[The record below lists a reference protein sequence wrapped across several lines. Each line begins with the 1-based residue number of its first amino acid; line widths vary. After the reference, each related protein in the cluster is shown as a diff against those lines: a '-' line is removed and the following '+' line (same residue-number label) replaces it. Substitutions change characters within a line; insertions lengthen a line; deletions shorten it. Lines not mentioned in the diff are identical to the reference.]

1 MEHSRPL
8 QELVEDEART
18 VGARLPDERIK
29 RFDPLLR
36 LVGIDVGKLM
46 LELVEDVMHVAHL
59 NNVPT
64 ADCSVRATVG
74 RRALATSFDPERR
87 A

>member
-1 MEHSRPL
+1 MVGRGSEGLAPSTVDSIVCKSARAVAASDRVGPGPSRDRP
-8 QELVEDEART
+8 RP
-18 VGARLPDERIK
+18 VGGLCP
-29 RFDPLLR
+29 P
-36 LVGIDVGKLM
+36 GP
-46 LELVEDVMHVAHL
+46 AHL

>member
-1 MEHSRPL
+1 VCKSARAVAASDRVGPGPSRDRP
-8 QELVEDEART
+8 RP
-18 VGARLPDERIK
+18 VGGLCP
-29 RFDPLLR
+29 P
-36 LVGIDVGKLM
+36 GP
-46 LELVEDVMHVAHL
+46 AHL